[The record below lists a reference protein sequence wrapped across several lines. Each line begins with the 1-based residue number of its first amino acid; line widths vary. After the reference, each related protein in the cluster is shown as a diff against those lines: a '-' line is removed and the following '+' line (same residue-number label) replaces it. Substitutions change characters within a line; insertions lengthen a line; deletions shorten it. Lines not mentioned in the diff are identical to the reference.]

1 MEKYELTL
9 VLDGKA
15 TPAKKKKV
23 VEAVEKV
30 VGNVK
35 GNLGKME
42 DWGLVGA
49 GLYLHFP
56 LELET
61 SLVKTISVK
70 LNQESDLL
78 KFLVVRKGKEDGEKF
93 K

>member
-30 VGNVK
+30 VGIVK
-35 GNLGKME
+35 GKLEKME
-42 DWGLVGA
+42 DWGVVGT

-61 SLVKTISVK
+61 SSVKTISTK
-70 LNQESDLL
+70 INQESEILKYLL
-78 KFLVVRKGKEDGEKF
+78 IRKGKEDGEKF